1 MSVEDRQMERASRI
15 PGAVLLGSDFKAL
28 GVIRS
33 LGRRGARGVVI
44 DNTPRSAWFSR
55 YVVERRHWDGPMEG
69 DRFVDYLLTLGQD
82 PRYAGW
88 LLIPNQDE
96 VVELVAR
103 HHDTLATCFTLVTQ
117 DWETLK
123 WACDKGRMNQMA
135 RETGVAIPATWYP
148 RDEDNLAALDI
159 VYPAIIKPTASFRLQ
174 HALRLKALPAN
185 DVEEMRA
192 QYRVALGAMAPD
204 EIMIQELIPGGGSQ
218 QFSVAAYARDGEIIA
233 AMTARRTRQYPID
246 YGLSSSFVEARE
258 IPGILDDARKLLTYM
273 RLTGMVEVEFKRDPR
288 NGVNKLL
295 DINVRPWGWHT
306 LTIACGLDFPYMQY
320 CDALGL
326 PMPVPT
332 PHYDYRWLRAVTDIP
347 AGIQETRAGLTTPLA
362 YLRTLIAGK
371 TTFSVF
377 DWSDPLPVLMD
388 ASSVAVRALP
398 LLRKTARR
406 TLAPVATKS
415 AKLSPNR

>member
-1 MSVEDRQMERASRI
+1 MRQAERL

-33 LGRRGARGVVI
+33 LGRRGTRSVVI

-55 YVVERRHWDGPMEG
+55 YVVERRRWYGPMEG
-69 DRFVDYLLTLGQD
+69 ERFVEYLLTLGQN

-103 HHDTLATCFTLVTQ
+103 HHEALATCFTLVTQ

-123 WACDKGRMNQMA
+123 WACDKECLNQMA
-135 RETGVAIPATWYP
+135 RELGIPTPVTWYP
-148 RDEDNLAALDI
+148 RDEDDLAALDI
-159 VYPAIIKPTASFRLQ
+159 VYPAIIKPTASLTLQ
-174 HALRLKALPAN
+174 RELRIKALPAIN
-185 DVEEMRA
+185 AKEMRA
-192 QYRVALGAMAPD
+192 QYRVALGVMSPD
-204 EIMIQELIPGGGSQ
+204 QVMIQEIIPGGGSQ

-258 IPGILDDARKLLTYM
+258 IPDILDDARKLLAYM
-273 RLTGMVEVEFKRDPR
+273 RLTGMVEIEFKRDPR
-288 NGVNKLL
+288 ASVNKLL

-306 LTIACGLDFPYMQY
+306 LAIACGLDFPYMQY
-320 CDALGL
+320 CDTLGL
-326 PMPVPT
+326 PMPDST
-332 PHYDYRWLRAVTDIP
+332 LRYDYRWLRAITDIP
-347 AGIQETRAGLTTPLA
+347 AGIQEARAGLTTPIT

-377 DWSDPLPVLMD
+377 DWRDPIPVIMD
-388 ASSVAVRALP
+388 VGSVTIRALSRM
-398 LLRKTARR
+398 RKIARR
-406 TLAPVATKS
+406 APTPTPIEV
-415 AKLSPNR
+415 AKLSPGR